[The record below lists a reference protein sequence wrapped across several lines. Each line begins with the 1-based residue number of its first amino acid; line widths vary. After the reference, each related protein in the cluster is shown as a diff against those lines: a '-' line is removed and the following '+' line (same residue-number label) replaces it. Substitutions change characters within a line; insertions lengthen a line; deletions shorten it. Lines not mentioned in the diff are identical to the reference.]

1 MSPEE
6 QHDDAVDAVLEWR
19 DELRRRY
26 HTLPVVPVA
35 RTRRVWVDSGSGPGH
50 EVDVPDPE

>member
-19 DELRRRY
+19 DEMRRRY
-26 HTLPVVPVA
+26 HLPVVPVA
-35 RTRRVWVDSGSGPGH
+35 RTRRVWIDSGSGPGH